1 MQINDLVVQHAQ
13 QTILDGIT
21 LELKPGTVHV
31 LMGSNGSGKS
41 TLAYTIMGH
50 PAYTITGGSL
60 FIGEEDITQ
69 LPLHKRAG
77 KGIFLAFQQ
86 PLEIPGVRIS
96 SFLTA
101 AYQALHGS
109 ITAAQMQE
117 KAFFYMDLLE
127 MDRALYYRNMHE
139 GFSGGQ
145 RKKLELLQLLLLR
158 PQIAILDEID
168 SGLDVDAL
176 ATAARALKH
185 ARAENPMLTLL
196 IITHYRHIL
205 NDIMPDQ
212 VHLMH
217 AGKLIRTGG
226 MELIAAV
233 QEHGFQGL
241 CS

>member
-1 MQINDLVVQHAQ
+1 MQINNLVVQHGQ
-13 QTILDGIT
+13 HTILDGIS
-21 LELKPGTVHV
+21 LELEPGSVHV

-50 PAYTITGGSL
+50 PAYTIAGGSL
-60 FIGEEDITQ
+60 AIADEDITQ

-86 PLEIPGVRIS
+86 PLEIPGVRVS
-96 SFLTA
+96 AFLTA
-101 AYQALHGS
+101 AYQALYGP
-109 ITAAQMQE
+109 ITPAQMQE
-117 KAFFYMDLLE
+117 KAFAYMDLLE
-127 MDRALYYRNMHE
+127 MDHALYYRGMHE

-158 PQIAILDEID
+158 PHYAILDEID

-176 ATAARALKH
+176 AVAARALQL
-185 ARAENPMLTLL
+185 ARTENPTLTLL

-205 NDIMPDQ
+205 EHITPDY

-217 AGKLIRTGG
+217 AGKLMRTGG
-226 MELIAAV
+226 IELIAAV
-233 QEHGFQGL
+233 ESQGFQGL
-241 CS
+241 VP

>member
-1 MQINDLVVQHAQ
+1 MQINNLVVQHAQ

-41 TLAYTIMGH
+41 TLAYTVMGH

-60 FIGEEDITQ
+60 SIADEDITQ
-69 LPLHKRAG
+69 LPLHKRAS

-86 PLEIPGVRIS
+86 PLEIPGVRVS

-101 AYQALHGS
+101 AYQALHGP
-109 ITAAQMQE
+109 ITATQMQE
-117 KAFFYMDLLE
+117 KACAYMDLLE
-127 MDRALYYRNMHE
+127 MDHALYYRGMHE

-158 PQIAILDEID
+158 PTYAILDEID

-176 ATAARALKH
+176 AIAARALMH
-185 ARAENPMLTLL
+185 ARTENPALTLL

-205 NDIMPDQ
+205 EHITPDY

-226 MELIAAV
+226 VELIAAV
-233 QEHGFQGL
+233 EAHGFQGL
-241 CS
+241 AP